1 MPFRVIQPPSDQTQF
16 TEAGKRIY
24 AAAQKLGIPL
34 DAEGFLY
41 SWVNGTRVIV
51 EEQDGEIKGLALLAM
66 GRRWTH
72 NDTASSVL
80 VMESLGDEE
89 GLLDFIKQIASA
101 FGSHELFVQNRIA
114 QQVGNEKHY
123 TIVGYQLG

>member
-24 AAAQKLGIPL
+24 AAARKLGIPL
-34 DAEGFLY
+34 DPEGFLY

-66 GRRWTH
+66 GKRWTH
-72 NDTASSVL
+72 NDTTASVL
-80 VMESLGDEE
+80 VMESLGDEA

-101 FGSHELFVQNRIA
+101 FGSHELFVQDRVPK
-114 QQVGNEKHY
+114 QVGEETHY
-123 TIVGYQLG
+123 TIIGYRL